1 MNADLIFGLGV
12 LGGIIVAVGAFW
24 PVKKT
29 DYPAHSIKNWL
40 FAVGGAILFVFAL
53 LDYLFGTG
61 SLFFVILELLVIIAS
76 VLMMLNT
83 DDKID
88 TWIISLSGTV
98 LVVWSLFLFEGY
110 STIFFIIGLV
120 GIGLGYALDT
130 GTLKRNL
137 ALAAGSILITIFS
150 YLGGSWI
157 FFWLNLFFAGFSLYH
172 VWELQKK

>member
-1 MNADLIFGLGV
+1 MDFIFSLGV
-12 LGGIIVAVGAFW
+12 IGGILLVIGAFW

-29 DYPAHSIKNWL
+29 NHPARSIKNWL
-40 FAVGGAILFVFAL
+40 FAVGGAILFIFAL

-61 SLFFVILELLVIIAS
+61 PLFFVILELLVIIAS

-88 TWIISLSGTV
+88 TWVISISGIG
-98 LVVWSLFLFEGY
+98 LVIWSLFLFEGY
-110 STIFFIIGLV
+110 STIFFILGLV

-137 ALAAGSILITIFS
+137 VLTVGSVLIAIFS
-150 YLGGSWI
+150 YLGASWI
-157 FFWLNLFFAGFSLYH
+157 FFWINVFFAIFSAYH
-172 VWELQKK
+172 SLLLAKKR